1 MQATF
6 DDQNQS
12 NTVGKSL
19 EEAAKS
25 EVDRLRTNERLAAE
39 GKVSLGSAARLLVA
53 DLMQPTIPGAFKREG
68 IAVSDPSEVDSGER
82 NQGGYGDASA
92 SNHA

>member
-39 GKVSLGSAARLLVA
+39 GKVRLGSAARLLVA
-53 DLMQPTIPGAFKREG
+53 DLM
-68 IAVSDPSEVDSGER
+68 
-82 NQGGYGDASA
+82 
-92 SNHA
+92 